1 MTISEIVLSSNDVS
15 TSSYSGVSLRI
26 IKSGHILIV
35 ITFSTFNLWNVSK
48 FTIIVLVEH
57 AVYLTIITAFIQMS
71 SCNFD
76 PINDCN
82 IMFQRTHLF
91 EVSDN
96 IFILNSGQ
104 EKLSVSTKLFKQNI
118 FHQHIWSVKVNSM
131 QPMSMLGS
139 LAG

>member
-1 MTISEIVLSSNDVS
+1 MTISQIQLAWNDVS

-57 AVYLTIITAFIQMS
+57 AVYLAIITAFIQMS

-96 IFILNSGQ
+96 IFISNSGQ
-104 EKLSVSTKLFKQNI
+104 EKLSVSTKLSKQNI

-139 LAG
+139 LKG

>member
-1 MTISEIVLSSNDVS
+1 M
-15 TSSYSGVSLRI
+15 
-26 IKSGHILIV
+26 
-35 ITFSTFNLWNVSK
+35 
-48 FTIIVLVEH
+48 VLVEH

-96 IFILNSGQ
+96 IFILNPGQ
-104 EKLSVSTKLFKQNI
+104 EKLSVSTKLFTQNI
-118 FHQHIWSVKVNSM
+118 FHQHI
-131 QPMSMLGS
+131 
-139 LAG
+139 

>member
-1 MTISEIVLSSNDVS
+1 MLVSNGVS
-15 TSSYSGVSLRI
+15 ASSYAGVSFGI

-96 IFILNSGQ
+96 IFILETKQ
-104 EKLSVSTKLFKQNI
+104 ESYVI
-118 FHQHIWSVKVNSM
+118 IIY
-131 QPMSMLGS
+131 
-139 LAG
+139 